1 MAGGEGS
8 RLRPLTINRP
18 KPMVS
23 IVNKP
28 CLGHIFDLLQRHG
41 ITDAFVTLQYL
52 ASQIQDSFGDGGS
65 VGMHLRYSVEETP
78 LGTGGSVRQ
87 IGDALDDTF
96 IVISGDALTD
106 IDLSAVIAFHKE
118 RKAAVTLTLYHV
130 PNPLEYGV
138 VITDPNDGRITKFLE
153 KPSWGEVFSDT
164 INTGIYVIEPR
175 VLERYKVG
183 ESFDFSKDLF
193 PQLLADGEPLF
204 GYIASGYWTDVGS
217 IPEYARANADVLL
230 GKVKAG
236 SLGREILPGVYAAG
250 EVEIDPTAKLTGP
263 LYLGTGVKIGPGAE
277 VIGPTVLRDYVAVDE
292 RAVIDRSIVWRN
304 SYVGDRSELHGT
316 IVGRQCAL
324 KSRVVLEEGS
334 VVERHVEERNALMVR
349 ERRVEPNIG
358 EPRPR

>member
-1 MAGGEGS
+1 MTGGRTCWSFLARTKLALMQAVVMAGGEGS

-41 ITDAFVTLQYL
+41 VSDAFVTLQYL
-52 ASQIQDSFGDGGS
+52 ASQIQDSFGDGGAI
-65 VGMHLRYSVEETP
+65 GMRLKYSVEESP

-106 IDLSAVIAFHKE
+106 IDLTKVIAFHRE

-130 PNPLEYGV
+130 ANPLEYGV
-138 VITDPNDGRITKFLE
+138 VITGEDGRISKFLE

-175 VLERYKVG
+175 VLERYKPG
-183 ESFDFSKDLF
+183 EAFDFSKDLF
-193 PQLLADGEPLF
+193 PALLAEGEPLY
-204 GYIASGYWTDVGS
+204 GYIASGYWTDVEIDESAKITG
-217 IPEYARANADVLL
+217 PVYL
-230 GKVKAG
+230 GNGVKVG
-236 SLGREILPGVYAAG
+236 PH
-250 EVEIDPTAKLTGP
+250 VEI
-263 LYLGTGVKIGPGAE
+263 V
-277 VIGPTVLRDYVAVDE
+277 GPTVLRDYVTVDVGAV
-292 RAVIDRSIVWRN
+292 VDRSIVWRN
-304 SYVGDRSELHGT
+304 SYIGERAELHGT

-324 KSRVVLEEGS
+324 KSR
-334 VVERHVEERNALMVR
+334 
-349 ERRVEPNIG
+349 
-358 EPRPR
+358 